1 MKEWCRRWDWPRAI
15 GRLRRQAGGRRDE
28 GAAAGHWLPPRVPP
42 TRQGHHT
49 RCSLLT
55 AARCSLIMSVWCRAS
70 LPGVGGDWRE
80 RESASFCSVAASHA
94 ACTHLCPPLIATLR
108 TRPVPGTESTLADA
122 SCLGLSLGEG
132 EGPAASE
139 RATTMP
145 EQRRGVVVASSEA
158 GARM

>member
-70 LPGVGGDWRE
+70 LPGVGGGDWRE
-80 RESASFCSVAASHA
+80 RERFLLFCRCLPRSMHASVSSVLHGSM
-94 ACTHLCPPLIATLR
+94 PPSMIHRRSLR
-108 TRPVPGTESTLADA
+108 TRPVPGTGRRA
-122 SCLGLSLGEG
+122 SRKR
-132 EGPAASE
+132 ASYYH
-139 RATTMP
+139 MP